1 MPKHN
6 GAVIEEI
13 VRTRIVRLDAI
24 VQGVGAGLLIG
35 LGIFIATNWLVV
47 KGGNPVGPHLSLLGQ
62 YFIGYRVTFIG
73 SLVGFGYGFL
83 IGFIGG
89 YAVAQIYNRIVDW
102 RLRPP

>member
-62 YFIGYRVTFIG
+62 YFIGYRVSFIG

-89 YAVAQIYNRIVDW
+89 YVVAQIYNRIVDW

>member
-6 GAVIEEI
+6 RAVIEEI
-13 VRTRIVRLDAI
+13 VRTRIVRLDAT

-47 KGGNPVGPHLSLLGQ
+47 KGGAPVGPHLSLLGQ

-89 YAVAQIYNRIVDW
+89 VVLTRVKQRNVNMRNTVS
-102 RLRPP
+102 